1 MRPAVFLDRDD
12 TLIVNRELTL
22 RPGERA
28 GDMADPDRVQL
39 LEGALDGC
47 RWLKRAGFRLV
58 IFSNQGI
65 VARGGATLVDVDA
78 TNDRVCDLLRDE
90 QGEPLIDA
98 VYYCPFHPDGS
109 VSGFSREHH
118 WRKPAPGMIH
128 QAVEDLGLDLA
139 RSWVVGDA
147 PRDLDAGRHAGI
159 DESRLILLDEQTP
172 NLASAALRILS
183 AIAPRE
189 RASLS
194 LLAERPGALDDQRI
208 AATVRSSA
216 EALAER
222 TGIRLLSVSIEDD
235 RAEIELEGSEFV
247 AVGFAAELRRLTNAW
262 HRRQFDSSLWPAPAV
277 EP

>member
-12 TLIVNRELTL
+12 TLIVNRDLTL

-28 GDMADPDRVQL
+28 GDLADPDRVRL
-39 LEGALDGC
+39 LDGALDGC
-47 RWLKRAGFRLV
+47 RWLKRAGFALV
-58 IFSNQGI
+58 IFSNQGV

-90 QGEPLIDA
+90 QGGALIDA
-98 VYYCPFHPDGS
+98 VYYCPFHPEGS
-109 VSGFSREHH
+109 VPGFSRDHP

-128 QAVEDLGLDLA
+128 QAVKDLGLDLA

-147 PRDLDAGRHAGI
+147 PRDLEAGTHAGI
-159 DESRLILLDEQTP
+159 DDARLVLLDERTP
-172 NLASAALRILS
+172 DVAAAALRIL
-183 AIAPRE
+183 AAVAPSE

-194 LLAERPGALDDQRI
+194 LRAEQPAALADAGIR
-208 AATVRSSA
+208 ATVQASA

-222 TGIRLLSVSIEDD
+222 TGIRLLDISIEDGLLK
-235 RAEIELEGSEFV
+235 IELEGSEFV

-262 HRRQFDSSLWPAPAV
+262 HRRQFDCVLWPEPAG
-277 EP
+277 ES